1 MMNIKKLTAVAM
13 AGILTLSYPLTLPV
27 YADDDYEK
35 DSISLETKIKKINK
49 EGDLILDLSR
59 KDLDKAGFSV
69 GDEVKV
75 KIKDYDYSEKMPYFE
90 KDSDSEPDECAL
102 IINDDNAA
110 LSTSKGSFAE
120 EEELFTPAAG
130 KNNEILWKDDKGG
143 SGEGKKVKIYLHDK
157 GDFLEQYTLRN
168 PERSNDRD
176 DYSSGS
182 KFANFREIT
191 SGTIGHDVL
200 FRSSSPIN
208 DSIGRDEYSAKRMKK
223 VGIKTVINLSDTKKT
238 SSKYI
243 KESKNAYYKELY
255 DKGNVLCLGLDFD
268 FDNKNFHKGMADA
281 ARFMSTHEGPYL
293 IHCSEG
299 KDRTGFMA
307 ALLES
312 LMGASVSEM
321 TDDYMTTYTNFYNY
335 DDDSDEYEYVK
346 KKYLKEIYRALA
358 EVKKNTDLENMDY
371 HAAAVKYL
379 KNGGLSDIEIN
390 YLATKLKGDGSNDK
404 RTIIINSDSAK
415 KGTEGDYYSDKTG
428 SAIAVY
434 SGSQIRPGRS
444 SFCLNGIY
452 VYNGRDYKLSFDD
465 NVKAG
470 KMTVTARF
478 KKKSGMYKN
487 GVKKV
492 VVYYTIAP
500 KPVTESTVKVKL
512 NKKKTGVK
520 SVTDLDRKEKIK
532 EKNYTVD
539 MKKQEIVFKRNYS
552 GKISIKSLLSA

>member
-1 MMNIKKLTAVAM
+1 MNIKKLTAVAM

-120 EEELFTPAAG
+120 EEELFTPTAG

-238 SSKYI
+238 ASKYI

-268 FDNKNFHKGMADA
+268 FDSKNFHKGMADA

-321 TDDYMTTYTNFYNY
+321 SDDYMTTYTNFYHY

-358 EVKKNTDLENMDY
+358 EVKKNSDLENMDY

-404 RTIIINSDSAK
+404 RTIIINSDSAT

-500 KPVTESTVKVKL
+500 KPVTESNVKVKL